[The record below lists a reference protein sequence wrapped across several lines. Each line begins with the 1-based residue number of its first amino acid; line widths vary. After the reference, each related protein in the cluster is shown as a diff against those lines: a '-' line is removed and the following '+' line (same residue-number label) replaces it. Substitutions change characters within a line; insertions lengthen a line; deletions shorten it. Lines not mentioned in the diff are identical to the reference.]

1 MKEENV
7 TNKKQSVELVTNCD
21 RLPLN
26 VESLIQVVR
35 NQQVMLDYDLAT
47 LYNVETKVLNQSV
60 RRNIERFP
68 AHFRYQLSQEE
79 MDELVTNCDRLRVLK
94 HSTVLPYVFTEQGVA
109 MLSTVLRSPRAIATS
124 IRIMDA
130 FVAMRHLMASNIQ
143 MLQRIANIEYHQIE
157 TDKHITE
164 SDKRI
169 DKVFQLLDQGAKA
182 KQGIFYDGQI
192 FDAYIFA
199 TNLIK
204 SSKKRIILIDNYI
217 DETTLTL
224 FDKRGTDISAT
235 IYTKQITSQLSL
247 DLSRHNSQ
255 YPPIAIRTYNK
266 AHDRFLV
273 IDDKVYHI
281 GASLKDLGKK
291 IFAFSLMENL
301 PASELLS
308 HLSDSQ

>member
-1 MKEENV
+1 MKEETI
-7 TNKKQSVELVTNCD
+7 TNKEQSVELVTNCD
-21 RLPLN
+21 QLPVN

-35 NQQVMLDYDLAT
+35 NQQVMLDYDLAL

-79 MDELVTNCDRLRVLK
+79 IDELVTNCDRLRVLK

-130 FVAMRHLMASNIQ
+130 FVAMRHLMASSIQ
-143 MLQRIANIEYHQIE
+143 MFQRLASIEYHQIE

-192 FDAYIFA
+192 F
-199 TNLIK
+199 
-204 SSKKRIILIDNYI
+204 
-217 DETTLTL
+217 
-224 FDKRGTDISAT
+224 
-235 IYTKQITSQLSL
+235 Q
-247 DLSRHNSQ
+247 
-255 YPPIAIRTYNK
+255 
-266 AHDRFLV
+266 
-273 IDDKVYHI
+273 
-281 GASLKDLGKK
+281 
-291 IFAFSLMENL
+291 
-301 PASELLS
+301 LLS
-308 HLSDSQ
+308 IQNK